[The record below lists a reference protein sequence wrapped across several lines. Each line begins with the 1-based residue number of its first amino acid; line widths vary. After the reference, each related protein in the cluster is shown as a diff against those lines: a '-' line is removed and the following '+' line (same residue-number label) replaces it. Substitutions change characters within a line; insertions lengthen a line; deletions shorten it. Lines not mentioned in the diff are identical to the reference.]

1 MSEEGIR
8 LNKYIASCG
17 ICSRRDADKLIEQG
31 KVTVNGRPAEPG
43 MRIVEGDS
51 VKVGSKLISEKK
63 ETVVLAY
70 YKPVGVTTTE
80 KDDHAE
86 ITVADLVKYKER
98 VTYAGRLDKDSEGLL
113 LMTNDGDLIHGMMQ
127 AKNNHEKEYLVKVNK
142 TINEEIVE
150 KLSKGMYLPDLK
162 KSTRPCFVERVNKTT
177 FRIILTEGMNRQIRR
192 MCAALSLKVVSLKR
206 VRVLNVTLNNLKP
219 GEYRVLSREEVRE
232 LKEKVWGK
240 KSESLN

>member
-1 MSEEGIR
+1 MSEDGIR

-31 KVTVNGRPAEPG
+31 KVTVNGRPAEAG
-43 MRIVEGDS
+43 MRIFDGDS
-51 VKVGSKLISEKK
+51 VKVGAKLISEKK

-80 KDDHAE
+80 RDDHAE
-86 ITVADLVKYKER
+86 VTVSDLVKYKER

-142 TINEEIVE
+142 TVNEEIVE

-162 KSTRPCFVERVNKTT
+162 KTTRPCFVERVNKTT

-192 MCAALSLKVVSLKR
+192 MCQALSLKVVMLKR

>member
-31 KVTVNGRPAEPG
+31 KVTVNGHPAEPG
-43 MRIVEGDS
+43 MRIVEGES

-86 ITVADLVKYKER
+86 ITVADLVRYKER